1 MDEGVK
7 IEKLGKAVHV
17 HIRTAYVLLLDS
29 SSTLLSMKRV
39 EGSVATYVQ
48 SRRQPLS
55 ASIYKM
61 YNSTTRA

>member
-7 IEKLGKAVHV
+7 IEKLGKAV

-39 EGSVATYVQ
+39 EGSVATYVVQ